1 MEMGSEFDGS
11 IIDQLLDTAEE
22 NKIENDEEE
31 LEIDRKFY
39 QKPNMATDPLQTAN
53 FLRNFTQGMMQKM
66 GEFDTDYKLFYK
78 PILDF
83 GSGVGI
89 NESMRKYNLEE
100 MNRRNQEQLRMDNI
114 SMSDNENLDFLQ
126 NFIED
131 RIAGAYTTNP
141 DSRFI
146 KDPGGSGKLIKFTM
160 PLDLRSVEE
169 KMQRYPFVGAEG
181 RFRAQQ
187 NQRNS
192 INSNAWQF
200 KRFSRYV
207 YRNGW

>member
-1 MEMGSEFDGS
+1 
-11 IIDQLLDTAEE
+11 
-22 NKIENDEEE
+22 
-31 LEIDRKFY
+31 
-39 QKPNMATDPLQTAN
+39 
-53 FLRNFTQGMMQKM
+53 M

-100 MNRRNQEQLRMDNI
+100 MNRRNQEQIQMDNI
-114 SMSDNENLDFLQ
+114 GMSDDENLNFLQ

-181 RFRAQQ
+181 RFRA
-187 NQRNS
+187 
-192 INSNAWQF
+192 
-200 KRFSRYV
+200 
-207 YRNGW
+207 

>member
-1 MEMGSEFDGS
+1 MNSGIDDS

-100 MNRRNQEQLRMDNI
+100 MNRRNREEFEMDNI
-114 SMSDNENLDFLQ
+114 GMSDDENLDFLQ
-126 NFIED
+126 DFL
-131 RIAGAYTTNP
+131 IAKGYN
-141 DSRFI
+141 
-146 KDPGGSGKLIKFTM
+146 KLIPKG
-160 PLDLRSVEE
+160 LRDKYEKEE
-169 KMQRYPFVGAEG
+169 NINKYLKNIDKLRQRGIL
-181 RFRAQQ
+181 
-187 NQRNS
+187 S
-192 INSNAWQF
+192 
-200 KRFSRYV
+200 
-207 YRNGW
+207 